1 MTTPAIFRQADLER
15 IFIAAQRTN
24 LPFQRIELA
33 PDGTVRI
40 IGGSPAAN
48 DDDTATGWEDA

>member
-1 MTTPAIFRQADLER
+1 MTVRAIFRQADLER
-15 IFIAAQRTN
+15 IFIAAQRTS

-48 DDDTATGWEDA
+48 DDDIGAGWEDA